1 LERLALTPAVV
12 ARRDIGLNV
21 RELLPPLPQR
31 QVELHLSA
39 CLLLAWGIEH
49 LDLELMR
56 VNMGRGAADPLQEA
70 LQVEE
75 KPWVTDEDVQGRWRH
90 PGVAAAGHR
99 SRSIALRHGTV
110 ITRSV

>member
-1 LERLALTPAVV
+1 MERLALTPAVV
-12 ARRDIGLNV
+12 ARRHIGLNV
-21 RELLPPLPQR
+21 RDLLPPLPQR

-39 CLLLAWGIEH
+39 RLLLAWGIGH

-56 VNMGRGAADPLQEA
+56 TNMGRGTAHPLQEA
-70 LQVEE
+70 LQVED
-75 KPWVTDEDVQGRWRH
+75 KPWITNEDVQGRWRH

-99 SRSIALRHGTV
+99 SRSIALTQGTV